1 MQKKTFKCNRNKML
15 LCNHLL
21 HGNTVNCTVQPKRRK
36 KTKTKKKTQKRTKH
50 NKQRFKIDS
59 VWLQVALSVYSKPE
73 EIKSCI
79 TSFCCSLSLT
89 LSQFRVFSVFV
100 YACVWWTNHRLSGRM
115 SGGSE
120 QTALEEKE
128 QLSSTRPW
136 TRLSLDSGIIV
147 PLWKTDKTPL
157 IKVNLPLSAVIPPHT
172 EQ

>member
-21 HGNTVNCTVQPKRRK
+21 HGNTVNCTIPPKRK
-36 KTKTKKKTQKRTKH
+36 KTKKTKH

-89 LSQFRVFSVFV
+89 LSQFRVFSVYV
-100 YACVWWTNHRLSGRM
+100 YACVWWTKHRLSERM

-128 QLSSTRPW
+128 QLSSTRP
-136 TRLSLDSGIIV
+136 
-147 PLWKTDKTPL
+147 
-157 IKVNLPLSAVIPPHT
+157 
-172 EQ
+172 

>member
-120 QTALEEKE
+120 QTALEEKRA
-128 QLSSTRPW
+128 T
-136 TRLSLDSGIIV
+136 
-147 PLWKTDKTPL
+147 L
-157 IKVNLPLSAVIPPHT
+157 IYPTVNAS
-172 EQ
+172 

>member
-1 MQKKTFKCNRNKML
+1 MQKKKKTFKCNRNKML

-21 HGNTVNCTVQPKRRK
+21 HGNTVNCTVPPKRRK
-36 KTKTKKKTQKRTKH
+36 KTEKTKH

-89 LSQFRVFSVFV
+89 LSQFRVFSVYV
-100 YACVWWTNHRLSGRM
+100 YACVWWTKHRLSEWT

-128 QLSSTRPW
+128 QLSSTRP
-136 TRLSLDSGIIV
+136 
-147 PLWKTDKTPL
+147 
-157 IKVNLPLSAVIPPHT
+157 
-172 EQ
+172 